1 MGDNSPEPLG
11 QVVEVDETYVGGKFE
26 NMNRG
31 RRKKFQESGKDN
43 KVAVMGMVQRGGK
56 AKLKV
61 IGGNTFKE
69 TVRQHVDTSA
79 YLITDSH
86 SGYVGLDQE
95 YTGHQSVNHSQ
106 GEYKRGQIYTN
117 TVEGF
122 FSNFKRGLIGVYHSM
137 SEKHLFRYCEEF
149 SARYNTRKLKDAD
162 RFKATLR
169 QSKGRLKYADL
180 IKNS

>member
-1 MGDNSPEPLG
+1 M
-11 QVVEVDETYVGGKFE
+11 
-26 NMNRG
+26 
-31 RRKKFQESGKDN
+31 
-43 KVAVMGMVQRGGK
+43 
-56 AKLKV
+56 
-61 IGGNTFKE
+61 
-69 TVRQHVDTSA
+69 
-79 YLITDSH
+79 
-86 SGYVGLDQE
+86 
-95 YTGHQSVNHSQ
+95 NHSQ
-106 GEYKRGQIYTN
+106 GEYKRGEIYTN